1 MSALG
6 PTDHPTEGH
15 PVQPTMNQHGA
26 VVSSSRLDARAV
38 QGCLSH
44 EIVNNV
50 SLQSGGTVQS
60 APTLLRCHCSRR
72 GSELFGGELPTSFHS
87 YTLYKWALVVRG

>member
-6 PTDHPTEGH
+6 LTDHPTEGH

-38 QGCLSH
+38 QGCLF
-44 EIVNNV
+44 IIPL
-50 SLQSGGTVQS
+50 LQQDAKHLAARHSRQPMATV
-60 APTLLRCHCSRR
+60 
-72 GSELFGGELPTSFHS
+72 
-87 YTLYKWALVVRG
+87 

>member
-38 QGCLSH
+38 QGCLF
-44 EIVNNV
+44 IIPL
-50 SLQSGGTVQS
+50 LQQDVKHLAAKHSRQPMATV
-60 APTLLRCHCSRR
+60 
-72 GSELFGGELPTSFHS
+72 
-87 YTLYKWALVVRG
+87 

>member
-38 QGCLSH
+38 QGCLFH
-44 EIVNNV
+44 EVVNNV
-50 SLQSGGTVQS
+50 TFNLTQ
-60 APTLLRCHCSRR
+60 RC
-72 GSELFGGELPTSFHS
+72 
-87 YTLYKWALVVRG
+87 